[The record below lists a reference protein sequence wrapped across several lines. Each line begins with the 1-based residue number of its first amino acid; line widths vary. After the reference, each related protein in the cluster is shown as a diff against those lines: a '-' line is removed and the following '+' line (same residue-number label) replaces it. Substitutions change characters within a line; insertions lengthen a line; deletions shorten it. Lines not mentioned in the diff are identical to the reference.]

1 MPALSAVEGC
11 RKKRLRIAGFSPR
24 GMLVPCPRIYLCK
37 QLLALDDR
45 LPEGAQENSPGQHF
59 AKRRGSPGKAASKNR
74 PAPQGRKKDAPHNST
89 KASLFAQ
96 HPPLCNTSFMSLV
109 KELLRP
115 LAEDGTSLTR
125 EQAAG
130 VLAEILAGGVPEV
143 ETASLLAV
151 LATRGEQ
158 APELAGFV
166 DAMRRHAVPL
176 PFTET
181 ERAEL
186 VDCVGTGG
194 GGPQTFNISCGAALV
209 ASAAGARVA
218 KHGNRAVT
226 SRCGAADVLE
236 ALGVPIDLS
245 PDQAVECLRETGFVF
260 LFAPLYHPAM
270 KALGPL
276 RRALGFRTIFN
287 LVGPLTNPAHARTQ
301 VVGVL
306 APSRVLLVGRTLVAL
321 GAKRAF
327 VVHGTDGIDEL
338 TTTGESVVARIEE
351 SPAGEPELR
360 AARVTP
366 EMAGLP
372 RATLDQFTGGD
383 VATNKA
389 LLYDVLTG
397 IPGARRDIVLLN
409 AAATLVAAGL
419 AADLKE
425 GVQRSADAIDSG
437 QAAATL
443 AKLQQFGLNHCSKS
457 N

>member
-1 MPALSAVEGC
+1 MS
-11 RKKRLRIAGFSPR
+11 
-24 GMLVPCPRIYLCK
+24 
-37 QLLALDDR
+37 QL
-45 LPEGAQENSPGQHF
+45 
-59 AKRRGSPGKAASKNR
+59 
-74 PAPQGRKKDAPHNST
+74 
-89 KASLFAQ
+89 
-96 HPPLCNTSFMSLV
+96 
-109 KELLRP
+109 KEFLRP
-115 LAEDGTSLTR
+115 LAEDGASLTR
-125 EQAAG
+125 EQAAE
-130 VLAEILAGGVPEV
+130 VLEEVLAGGVPEV
-143 ETASLLAV
+143 EIAALLTV

-166 DAMRRHAVPL
+166 DAMRRHSVHL
-176 PFTET
+176 PFGPD
-181 ERAEL
+181 ERDQL

-236 ALGVPIDLS
+236 ALGVPIEL
-245 PDQAVECLRETGFVF
+245 PPELAVECLRETGFVF

-270 KALGPL
+270 KVLGPL

-306 APSRVLLVGRTLVAL
+306 APSRVLLVGRTLAAL

-351 SPAGEPELR
+351 TETGEAQLK
-360 AARVTP
+360 AARITP
-366 EMAGLP
+366 EMAGLE
-372 RATLDQFTGGD
+372 RTTLDQFIGGD

-397 IPGARRDIVLLN
+397 VPGARRDVVLLN
-409 AAATLVAAGL
+409 AAAVLVAAGL
-419 AADLKE
+419 AGDLKE
-425 GVQRSADAIDSG
+425 GVAMGADAIDSG

-443 AKLQQFGLNHCSKS
+443 EKLRRFGARHSK
-457 N
+457 